1 MKHLARRSF
10 WEGYA
15 RMPESI
21 QRLADKNFELM
32 KRDERHPSL
41 HLKKVGKMWS
51 VRVGSDH
58 RALAF
63 DSKEGLVWFWIGTH
77 HEYDRLLRE

>member
-15 RMPESI
+15 RLPESI

-41 HLKKVGKMWS
+41 HLK
-51 VRVGSDH
+51 
-58 RALAF
+58 
-63 DSKEGLVWFWIGTH
+63 
-77 HEYDRLLRE
+77 